1 MKKKI
6 LLFLFA
12 VLLLPGNI
20 YLVYLFLS
28 SPARE
33 MGFKISG
40 NPNDFI
46 CRWGKNRANLVAED
60 DNINVAG
67 VVSPESNLHFVAAQK
82 SFLLTYNHTLIIDF
96 NRDFLADYIKK
107 PDGKE
112 YIRIDGRY
120 VPVISSNLQY
130 DTVTLPDGKVLSWK
144 NNQWQEVQKKM
155 PR

>member
-28 SPARE
+28 SPSRK

-40 NPNDFI
+40 NPDDFI
-46 CRWGKNRANLVAED
+46 CWWGKNRANLVVED

-130 DTVTLPDGKVLSWK
+130 DTVTFPDGKVLSWK
-144 NNQWQEVQKKM
+144 NNQWQDVQKKM